1 MVTTERMASLRE
13 APAFTPMN
21 PLVTPLLTDMYQI
34 SMTYAHWKN
43 GRVNEHSTFDLFFRK
58 NPFKGQ
64 FTVFAGLEEVLRFV
78 HSFRFTDSDCEYLK
92 TIMFGCDPAFFV
104 WLRQLDC
111 RQVKLYSLKEG
122 TICFPKEPLLRV
134 EGPLGI
140 CQLLE
145 TNLLTLI
152 NYPSLLSTNALR
164 IRIAAGE
171 KCELLEFGLRR
182 AQGPDGGLSASKY
195 AVIGG
200 FDGTS
205 NVMAGN
211 LYGIPVKGTHAHAYV
226 MSYLSLS
233 SLNSTTLARKG
244 DPTATQ
250 LEFVS
255 VVLEKRNLLYG
266 DAASQCNDSELA
278 AFISYAQAFPDSL
291 LALVDTYDTLKSGVP
306 NFISVGMAL
315 LDFGYKPVGIRL
327 DSGDLAYLSRQTKR
341 LFMEA
346 DAKLLLGRA
355 GADGDNVNVNV
366 NVSKVPV
373 FENCKIVASNDLD
386 EQTIYS
392 LIQQGHEITTF
403 GVGTNLVTCKKQP
416 ALGCVYKLV
425 EISGEPRIKLSED
438 IEKVVIPARKNVY
451 RLTGANGHP
460 LIDILQRVDESP
472 PEAGKK
478 ILCRH
483 PFEEAKRAN
492 VTPVKVEALLQ
503 LVYDGGEV
511 VCKPLPSI
519 MEIRAFV
526 MEQVK
531 AMRPD
536 HMRAVNPTPYK
547 VSASEPLYEY
557 IHRLWLANA
566 PIAEIT

>member
-1 MVTTERMASLRE
+1 V
-13 APAFTPMN
+13 
-21 PLVTPLLTDMYQI
+21 
-34 SMTYAHWKN
+34 
-43 GRVNEHSTFDLFFRK
+43 
-58 NPFKGQ
+58 
-64 FTVFAGLEEVLRFV
+64 
-78 HSFRFTDSDCEYLK
+78 
-92 TIMFGCDPAFFV
+92 
-104 WLRQLDC
+104 
-111 RQVKLYSLKEG
+111 
-122 TICFPKEPLLRV
+122 
-134 EGPLGI
+134 
-140 CQLLE
+140 
-145 TNLLTLI
+145 
-152 NYPSLLSTNALR
+152 STNALR

-244 DPTATQ
+244 DLTATQ
-250 LEFVS
+250 IEFVS
-255 VVLEKRNLLYG
+255 VVLEKRKLLYG
-266 DAASQCNDSELA
+266 DAVSQCNDSELA
-278 AFISYAQAFPDSL
+278 AFISYAQAFPDGL

-327 DSGDLAYLSRQTKR
+327 DSGDLAYLSRQTKS
-341 LFMEA
+341 LFREA
-346 DAKLLLGRA
+346 DAKLLLGQ
-355 GADGDNVNVNV
+355 G
-366 NVSKVPV
+366 PV

-460 LIDILQRVDESP
+460 LIDILQRVGESP

-503 LVYDGGEV
+503 LVYDGAREKDEV

-547 VSASEPLYEY
+547 VSTSEALYDY